1 MMKIR
6 QERVRAKGLKFTC
19 RQGGKVIGRAFL
31 YIMRNELHDR
41 PFGLLEDVF
50 VDPAER
56 GKGLATLLVQEVIA
70 EARKRGC
77 YKLVANSRHE
87 RAKVHEL
94 YFKLGFKSRG
104 IEFRIDFDEEKPK
117 P

>member
-1 MMKIR
+1 MKIR
-6 QERVRAKGLKFTC
+6 QENVRAKGLKFTC
-19 RQGGKVIGRAFL
+19 RHEGKVVGRAFL

-50 VDPAER
+50 VEPDQR
-56 GKGLATLLVQEVIA
+56 GKGLATTLVQQVIA
-70 EARKRGC
+70 EAKKRGC
-77 YKLVANSRHE
+77 YKLVATSRHE

-104 IEFRIDFDEEKPK
+104 IEFRIDFEDRK
-117 P
+117 